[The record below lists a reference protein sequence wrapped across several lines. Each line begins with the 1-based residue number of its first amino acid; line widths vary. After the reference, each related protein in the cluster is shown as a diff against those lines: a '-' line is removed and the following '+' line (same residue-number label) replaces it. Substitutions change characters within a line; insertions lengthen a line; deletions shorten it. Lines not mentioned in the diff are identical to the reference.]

1 MKTISVYL
9 GTGPGRLLLIIGNYQ
24 QLAEGWLSVNF
35 CLHFVFPNRETVK
48 RDKNILGHMD
58 TETMDRLGH
67 MHTKTVDILGH
78 MHTETM
84 DRLGHTDTETVD
96 ILGHTDTKNVDIL
109 GHTDTETVDVFFGQN
124 QTNCNY

>member
-67 MHTKTVDILGH
+67 
-78 MHTETM
+78 
-84 DRLGHTDTETVD
+84 TDTETVD
-96 ILGHTDTKNVDIL
+96 ILGHTDAKNVDIL
-109 GHTDTETVDVFFGQN
+109 GHTDTETVDVFSDKN
-124 QTNCNY
+124 QTN

>member
-48 RDKNILGHMD
+48 RDKNILGHR
-58 TETMDRLGH
+58 EN
-67 MHTKTVDILGH
+67 
-78 MHTETM
+78 
-84 DRLGHTDTETVD
+84 ETVN
-96 ILGHTDTKNVDIL
+96 ILGHTDTKSVNIL
-109 GHTDTETVDVFFGQN
+109 GHTDTEIVFSDKIR
-124 QTNCNY
+124 TNPNYW